1 MSYLLEKIQGLRGV
15 TTVNQLLA
23 ITHNIYES
31 LDSGKDVCAIF
42 PDVSKAFDEVWHE
55 GLIFKLN
62 QFGIIWTIISLLEHY
77 LTDRSQRVV
86 LNGKT
91 SPSQSISARV
101 YQGLILGLVLFVT
114 YVNDVKYNILSNI
127 KLFADHTAH
136 FKEIDNPLN
145 DFRELNNDIE
155 TLNSW
160 SKQWLIILNAE
171 KTKYLVFSKKPN

>member
-1 MSYLLEKIQGLRGV
+1 MSYLLEKIQGLRGM

-31 LDSGKDVCAIF
+31 LDSGKDVCTIF
-42 PDVSKAFDEVWHE
+42 RDVSKAFDKIWHE
-55 GLIFKLN
+55 GLISKLRK
-62 QFGIIWTIISLLEHY
+62 FVIACTLISLLEHY

-101 YQGLILGLVLFVT
+101 PQGLILFSLLFLT
-114 YVNDVKYNILSNI
+114 YVNDIKYNIISSI
-127 KLFADHTAH
+127 KLFADDTALI
-136 FKEIDNPLN
+136 KEIDSPLKG
-145 DFRELNNDIE
+145 FRELNNDIE

-160 SKQWLIILNAE
+160 S
-171 KTKYLVFSKKPN
+171 